1 MKQVISFSFS
11 SDLINLINSIPKN
24 ERSKKIESILLLN
37 LNNQPDQLSQIL
49 SLLHKILFILT
60 QKPVNSSQ
68 SLPISLPNTP
78 ISADKSPFLPNNPS
92 NTSNSPISSLKHK
105 SVGKPTYT
113 FIPK

>member
-11 SDLINLINSIPKN
+11 TDLIKLINSIPKN

-60 QKPVNSSQ
+60 QKPVNSTQKQ
-68 SLPISLPNTP
+68 SNLLPNTP
-78 ISADKSPFLPNNPS
+78 SFTNKSPILPNNPGIS
-92 NTSNSPISSLKHK
+92 SNSPISDSKQRSAGK
-105 SVGKPTYT
+105 SYT

>member
-11 SDLINLINSIPKN
+11 TDLIKLINSIPKN

-60 QKPVNSSQ
+60 QKPVNSTQ
-68 SLPISLPNTP
+68 KQPDLLPITPSFTDNLPV
-78 ISADKSPFLPNNPS
+78 LPLNPS
-92 NTSNSPISSLKHK
+92 NTNNLPISSSKQR
-105 SVGKPTYT
+105 SVGKSYT
-113 FIPK
+113 FIP